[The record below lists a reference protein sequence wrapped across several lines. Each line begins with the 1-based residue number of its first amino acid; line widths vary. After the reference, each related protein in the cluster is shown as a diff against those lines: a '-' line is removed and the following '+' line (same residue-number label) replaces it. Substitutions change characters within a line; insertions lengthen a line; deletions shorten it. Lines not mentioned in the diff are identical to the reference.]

1 MQCDASMLLPPQH
14 EGRRLR
20 CESQPDH
27 DGLHTAIDEDGVVRR
42 WPDDGPAWETASGD
56 YAGLR

>member
-1 MQCDASMLLPPQH
+1 MQCDATMILPPQA
-14 EGRRLR
+14 EGRTLR
-20 CESQPDH
+20 CEAMPDH
-27 DGLHTAIDEDGVVRR
+27 DGLHTAIDPDGVVRR